1 MLSDPES
8 PAPPP
13 QQWSVKKITL
23 WCCGILLIFAVAI
36 LAYDEKLEPYD
47 DLLPTVTVVPDAKT
61 NGYVFLRERW
71 ENLPEFDKADR
82 VLAKN
87 MQQGREPWD
96 DSLVMKLR
104 KGRESCV
111 SDLRTALAM
120 PQWVTDPLHTKEQN
134 ASAFQDKWIIPT
146 FVYLGFEVTAAG
158 RAGNNEAA
166 IALAK
171 NLHRWSHRQIAGS
184 SNIISSLIGSSLL
197 ASAAESCCGIIA
209 QGNLERSQLDSLSLL
224 WQDDP
229 PAQLALEESY
239 RGELQNFRN
248 QLKAPD
254 YLTHVQISD
263 KPLPSSARFVFKKNL
278 TTNRYHRLMRQLI
291 DGLLK
296 PTPTQA
302 TSTAAR
308 LQKSI
313 QSQNLVSWWMDANF
327 VGSRLTDNHVSTWL
341 KSLNSLPL
349 VYFRGRALSVKLAI
363 HRWQAD
369 HSGGIPDTLDQLV
382 PKYLAS
388 IPSDP
393 WNGNPLMWDRGSQ
406 IIYAVGSD
414 WVADL
419 PVFLK
424 TDQSWFA
431 GYSESPGLRMAVPGA
446 RAP

>member
-1 MLSDPES
+1 
-8 PAPPP
+8 
-13 QQWSVKKITL
+13 
-23 WCCGILLIFAVAI
+23 
-36 LAYDEKLEPYD
+36 
-47 DLLPTVTVVPDAKT
+47 
-61 NGYVFLRERW
+61 
-71 ENLPEFDKADR
+71 
-82 VLAKN
+82 
-87 MQQGREPWD
+87 
-96 DSLVMKLR
+96 
-104 KGRESCV
+104 
-111 SDLRTALAM
+111 
-120 PQWVTDPLHTKEQN
+120 LH
-134 ASAFQDKWIIPT
+134 
-146 FVYLGFEVTAAG
+146 
-158 RAGNNEAA
+158 
-166 IALAK
+166 
-171 NLHRWSHRQIAGS
+171 HWSHLQIAGS

-209 QGNLERSQLDSLSLL
+209 QGNLGRSQLDSLALL

-229 PAQLALEESY
+229 LAQPALEESY

-349 VYFRGRALSVKLAI
+349 VYFRGRALSVKIAI

-388 IPSDP
+388 IPADP

-419 PVFLK
+419 PVFFK

-446 RAP
+446 SAP

>member
-1 MLSDPES
+1 
-8 PAPPP
+8 
-13 QQWSVKKITL
+13 
-23 WCCGILLIFAVAI
+23 
-36 LAYDEKLEPYD
+36 
-47 DLLPTVTVVPDAKT
+47 
-61 NGYVFLRERW
+61 
-71 ENLPEFDKADR
+71 
-82 VLAKN
+82 
-87 MQQGREPWD
+87 MQQGTEPWD

-111 SDLRTALAM
+111 ADLRTALAM
-120 PQWVTDPLHTKEQN
+120 PQWATDPLHTKEQN
-134 ASAFQDKWIIPT
+134 ALAFQDKWIIPT

-158 RAGNNEAA
+158 RSGNNEAA

-171 NLHRWSHRQIAGS
+171 DLHHWSHLQIAGS

-209 QGNLERSQLDSLSLL
+209 QGNLGRSQLDSLALL

-229 PAQLALEESY
+229 LAQPALEESY

-363 HRWQAD
+363 HRCQAD

-388 IPSDP
+388 IPADP

-419 PVFLK
+419 PVFFK

-446 RAP
+446 SAP